1 MYPCV
6 KMRQYGTTSMTS
18 APVAE
23 TPNYSSNFG
32 HHGKC
37 HFMSPHERW
46 VYVAGARIG
55 YIFII

>member
-1 MYPCV
+1 
-6 KMRQYGTTSMTS
+6 MRQYGTTSMTS